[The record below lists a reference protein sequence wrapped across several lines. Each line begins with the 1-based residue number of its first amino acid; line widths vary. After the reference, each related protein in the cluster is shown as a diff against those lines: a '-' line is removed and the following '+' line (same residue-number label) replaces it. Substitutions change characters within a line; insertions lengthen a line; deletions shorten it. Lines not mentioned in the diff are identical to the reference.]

1 MAIKNHTGIQLK
13 RKATGSA
20 ARRIMF
26 DAIYSK
32 STVIYGTPIDP
43 TAVPCTKGKNSGLSN
58 VQALHHSFIS

>member
-43 TAVPCTKGKNSGLSN
+43 TAVPFTKGKNSGLST
-58 VQALHHSFIS
+58 VQALHNCFIT

>member
-26 DAIYSK
+26 DAIYLK

-43 TAVPCTKGKNSGLSN
+43 TAVPCTKGINSGLST
-58 VQALHHSFIS
+58 VQALHNSFIT

>member
-43 TAVPCTKGKNSGLSN
+43 TELFPAPWEKILVY
-58 VQALHHSFIS
+58 